1 MLHFPSLS
9 AWTHK
14 THGPEQ
20 DPYNLIHFVLR
31 EQHNISRTYDDH
43 SYTMPDAMHERCILT
58 PGTPSKWAEE
68 HGFNVPFTKTGTLT
82 ARRDDNKPVKGDAAH
97 TEVEEYTIQF
107 HVTNHKPP
115 KTGCSRSWPPGR
127 AVVQVRGRPQGR
139 SPASPRWPGP
149 P

>member
-1 MLHFPSLS
+1 MVHPSDLYQTEIKPHTTMLTNTVQFPSLS

-43 SYTMPDAMHERCILT
+43 SYSMPDAMHERCILI
-58 PGTPSKWAEE
+58 PGTPSKWADE

-82 ARRDDNKPVKGDAAH
+82 ARRDDNKPVKGGRRRSYGGRRVYNSIPRDKPQAAQNGLL
-97 TEVEEYTIQF
+97 T
-107 HVTNHKPP
+107 
-115 KTGCSRSWPPGR
+115 
-127 AVVQVRGRPQGR
+127 
-139 SPASPRWPGP
+139 
-149 P
+149 

>member
-1 MLHFPSLS
+1 MAHPSDLYQTEIKPHTTMLINTAQFPSLS

-43 SYTMPDAMHERCILT
+43 SYSMPDAMHERCILI

-97 TEVEEYTIQF
+97 TEVGEYTIQF

-115 KTGCSRSWPPGR
+115 KTGC
-127 AVVQVRGRPQGR
+127 
-139 SPASPRWPGP
+139 
-149 P
+149 